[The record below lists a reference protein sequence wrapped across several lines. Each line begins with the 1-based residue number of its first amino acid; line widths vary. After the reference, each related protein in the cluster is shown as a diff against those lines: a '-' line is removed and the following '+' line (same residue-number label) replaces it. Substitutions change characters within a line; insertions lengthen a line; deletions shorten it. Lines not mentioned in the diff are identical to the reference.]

1 MIACNVHTIYAA
13 TDPLNGLQN
22 ALPTIA
28 PSSVGE
34 RLIFNTENKFNIQ
47 DPSKYLLDGHSLPL
61 LIEELERLS
70 EVHKEDKNLLTLQT

>member
-1 MIACNVHTIYAA
+1 M
-13 TDPLNGLQN
+13 
-22 ALPTIA
+22 
-28 PSSVGE
+28 GE

-70 EVHKEDKNLLTLQT
+70 EVHKEDKNLLTLHT